1 MGKEYKVTVSER
13 LFLKQRAVLSGNEI
27 TIYKSEI
34 KNTHPKTILRDF
46 LIEYARSYIEKR
58 LKHFVSSEGFKIN
71 KVAIREQSTRWG
83 SCSSQ
88 SNLNFNWKLILTPPE
103 ILDYVV
109 IHELCHTRQMN
120 HSKNFWH
127 EVSLIDKEYKVHEK
141 WLKVNGNQIIKFL
154 N

>member
-1 MGKEYKVTVSER
+1 MSTD
-13 LFLKQRAVLSGNEI
+13 EI
-27 TIYKSEI
+27 TIYKSEV
-34 KNTHPKTILRDF
+34 KNTRPITILRGF
-46 LIEYARSYIEKR
+46 LIEYARKHLEKR
-58 LKHFVSSEGFKIN
+58 IKHFVNTESFKIN
-71 KVAIREQSTRWG
+71 RIAIREQSTRWG

-127 EVSLIDKEYKVHEK
+127 EVSLIDPEYKTHEK
-141 WLKVNGNQIIKFL
+141 WLKVNGHKIMKVL
-154 N
+154 S